1 MKVCI
6 IGAGKTGYYLAK
18 ALLGGG
24 NEVTMIDTDA
34 VRIQGVGNSLDI
46 FSLQGDALKKEVLEG
61 IDIKSHDLLIA
72 ATAEDEKNMAICA
85 FAKAL
90 GCPRAVARVRS
101 PEHIKQWDFIKETF
115 GIDQLINPDYACAR
129 AMFKYL
135 TQQYSFA
142 NGLFSQDGISIFEF
156 DANQLPN
163 LAGKKLYEASPM
175 LKDLLIGAVSRN
187 GKIII
192 PKGGTVLEENDT
204 LYAVGQDSTI
214 RSFRQKLARQRKSMA
229 VKRVMIAGGG
239 KTGFF
244 LAKMLEEAGIA
255 VKIVERDEERCK
267 ALASELD
274 NTVVLNGDA
283 SEINTLREENLEA
296 MDAFIA
302 ATGSD
307 EANLLLSLLVKQYKV
322 PQVAAKVSR
331 QTFLPV
337 VKDMS
342 DVALINPQEII
353 ANEVLSF
360 VRRNGIV
367 LFSKVING
375 QAEFKEIQAEVA
387 MPITKKPLAELEI
400 PEGIIVIAVHRGKK
414 IIIPNG
420 NTQISA
426 GDRVILLSLL
436 SAGGELES
444 LLTKASSSIL

>member
-24 NEVTMIDTDA
+24 NEVTMIDNDA

-46 FSLQGDALKKEVLEG
+46 FSLQGDALKKDVLEG
-61 IDIKSHDLLIA
+61 VDIKNHDLLIA

-85 FAKAL
+85 FASAL
-90 GCPRAVARVRS
+90 GCPRTIARVRS

-129 AMFKYL
+129 AMYKYL
-135 TQQYSFA
+135 TQQYTFA
-142 NGLFSQDGISIFEF
+142 DGLFSQDGISIFEF
-156 DANQLPN
+156 QANQLPS
-163 LAGKKLYEASPM
+163 LAGKKIFEAAPV

-192 PKGGTVLEENDT
+192 PKGSTVLEENDT
-204 LYAVGQDSTI
+204 LYAVGQDNTI
-214 RSFRQKLARQRKSMA
+214 RSFRQKIARQKKSA
-229 VKRVMIAGGG
+229 SVKRVMIAGGG

-244 LAKMLEEAGIA
+244 LAKMLEEAGIS
-255 VKIVERDEERCK
+255 VKIVEEDAERCK
-267 ALASELD
+267 VLASELD

-283 SEINTLREENLEA
+283 AQIDTLREENLEA

-322 PQVAAKVSR
+322 PEVAAKVSR
-331 QTFLPV
+331 ETFLPV
-337 VKDMS
+337 VKDMENI
-342 DVALINPQEII
+342 ALINPQEII

-400 PEGIIVIAVHRGKK
+400 PEGIIVIAVHRGKN

-420 NTQISA
+420 KTQISA

-436 SAGGELES
+436 SASGELES